1 MNADELS
8 NLSIMRNAIKIDAT
22 KGGTNL
28 DCSQNERFCSHC
40 YLEGEF
46 TKPYLNVVDMQ
57 KKVKLKML
65 NRGVPG
71 LFANI
76 FARRV
81 LQLERWKS

>member
-1 MNADELS
+1 MSYRICQSCGMLLTS
-8 NLSIMRNAIKIDAT
+8 DAQ
-22 KGGTNL
+22 KGGTNA
-28 DCSQNERFCSHC
+28 DGSRNERFCSHC

-65 NRGVPG
+65 NKGVPG
-71 LFANI
+71 LFATI